1 MYERYFNLT
10 IDPFRLSPDNRFCF
24 EHPQYTKAKS
34 YLAYGYE
41 RAEGFVMVT
50 GPPGTG
56 KTTLIADFLGHLEKS
71 RVLTANIVTTQLGA
85 DDFLRIVGYA
95 FGVPAQ
101 RKKKATVLQLLTERL
116 RSYNREGGRALLI
129 VDEAQDLTLAALE
142 ELRLLSNL
150 QQNDQPLLQIFLLG
164 QPELRE
170 HVRDKALIPLYQRII
185 ATSQL
190 EALNEDQTRNYI
202 EFRLRIAG
210 WENNPKISS
219 PVYPII
225 FQFSEGIP
233 RRINLICNR
242 LFLHCH
248 VKLQHQITVA
258 DAQIVVQEL
267 HSEQLTT
274 RNILNSKIFDA
285 PDVFETPTKPDG
297 SGEANYAG
305 AERRLKTRRIIAD
318 RRMEIRTE
326 SDSSDRRN
334 KAGRRYAGG
343 RHAGGHYTGRR
354 QTDFAPQL

>member
-10 IDPFRLSPDNRFCF
+10 IDPFRLSPDHRFCF
-24 EHPQYTKAKS
+24 KHPRYAKARS

-41 RAEGFVMVT
+41 RADGFVMVT

-56 KTTLIADFLGHLEKS
+56 KTTLIADFLKQLDKN
-71 RVLTANIVTTQLGA
+71 RLLIANIMTTQLGA

-116 RSYNREGGRALLI
+116 RSNSADGGRALLI

-150 QQNDQPLLQIFLLG
+150 NQNGLPLLQVFLLG

-190 EALNEDQTRNYI
+190 NALDEEQTRGYV
-202 EFRLRIAG
+202 EYRLKIAG
-210 WENNPKISS
+210 WKNNPKISNA
-219 PVYPII
+219 VYTVI
-225 FQFSEGIP
+225 FEFSKGIP

-248 VKLQHQITVA
+248 VRLRDQITIA

-274 RNILNSKIFDA
+274 RNILNNPIFHAQDIFDGPA
-285 PDVFETPTKPDG
+285 RPGVSSQPHNTGT
-297 SGEANYAG
+297 
-305 AERRLKTRRIIAD
+305 ERRLTTRRTGKD
-318 RRMEIRTE
+318 RRMELRTDAT
-326 SDSSDRRN
+326 STDRR
-334 KAGRRYAGG
+334 RV
-343 RHAGGHYTGRR
+343 TGRR
-354 QTDFAPQL
+354 ITDIAA